1 VVPRMIA
8 FTSGISKHRTSSNA
22 SKGTK
27 VRIVLRFIL
36 RYVTTSA
43 LPSEL
48 LYMFDALAFAQRP
61 YWECPVTPLSGYSHQ
76 VRWSRILL
84 YGCGRM
90 PR

>member
-1 VVPRMIA
+1 VCGSEDDCIYLWDLKTQDIVQRIEGHKGVDRVAIHSPIRDRVWTV
-8 FTSGISKHRTSSNA
+8 FFIS
-22 SKGTK
+22 
-27 VRIVLRFIL
+27 
-36 RYVTTSA
+36 
-43 LPSEL
+43 
-48 LYMFDALAFAQRP
+48 DALAFAQRP